1 MDLELEG
8 QVAIVTGGGRGI
20 GAAICRELARRGADV
35 AVVDISPVEMAD
47 EVVQQIEE
55 AGRRACVIQSD
66 VSAFAEAETVVERVR
81 NELGR
86 LDIVICNAGIA
97 RDGVIWKMTEE
108 QWDSVI
114 DVNLKGCFNYCR
126 AVAGVFREQGS
137 GKIVNITS
145 INGLRGKFGVGNYAA
160 SKAGIVG
167 LTKTVAKE
175 LGRSNVNV
183 NAVAPGMVATGLA
196 DEIPAEYLDQ
206 AIGETVLGRLASAE
220 DIARVVAF
228 LCSDGARHITGEV
241 IKVDGGQYI

>member
-1 MDLELEG
+1 MKPELDG

-20 GAAICRELARRGADV
+20 GAAICLELARQGADV

-47 EVVQQIEE
+47 GVVQQIEGV
-55 AGRRACVIQSD
+55 GRRAFVIQSD
-66 VSAFAEAETVVERVR
+66 VTVFAEAETVGDTVR
-81 NELGR
+81 NKLGR
-86 LDIVICNAGIA
+86 LDIVVCNAGIA

-108 QWDSVI
+108 QWDSVL
-114 DVNLKGCFNYCR
+114 DVNLKGCFSYCR
-126 AVAGVFREQGS
+126 AAAGVFREQGA

-145 INGLRGKFGVGNYAA
+145 INGLRGKFGVSNYAA

-183 NAVAPGMVATGLA
+183 NAVAPGMVTTGLA
-196 DEIPAEYLDQ
+196 DEIPREFLDQ
-206 AIGETVLGRLASAE
+206 AVGETVLGRLASPE
-220 DIARVVAF
+220 DVARVVTF
-228 LCSDGARHITGEV
+228 LCSEGARHITGEV